1 MRDRSMNTRRRKFV
15 KKILYL
21 VTVALVAMLI
31 LVPMAGAQEQKE
43 QTMMVEQTT
52 MVEGD
57 LPKSGGL
64 PVRTILAPAAALLI
78 GGGIV
83 AYAVERR
90 R

>member
-1 MRDRSMNTRRRKFV
+1 MKRV
-15 KKILYL
+15 LYL
-21 VTVALVAMLI
+21 LTAALVAMMI

-52 MVEGD
+52 KVEGD

-64 PVRTILAPAAALLI
+64 PVGSILAPAAALLL

-83 AYAVERR
+83 AYAVARR

>member
-1 MRDRSMNTRRRKFV
+1 MT
-15 KKILYL
+15 
-21 VTVALVAMLI
+21 ALVAMLI
-31 LVPMAGAQEQKE
+31 LVPMAGAQEQK
-43 QTMMVEQTT
+43 QTK

-64 PVRTILAPAAALLI
+64 PVGTILAPAAALLL

-83 AYAVERR
+83 AYAVARR

>member
-1 MRDRSMNTRRRKFV
+1 MDIRRRTYV

-21 VTVALVAMLI
+21 VMTALVAMLI

-43 QTMMVEQTT
+43 QTMMVEQTK

-64 PVRTILAPAAALLI
+64 PVGTILAPAAALLL

-83 AYAVERR
+83 AYAVARR

>member
-1 MRDRSMNTRRRKFV
+1 MKRV
-15 KKILYL
+15 LYL
-21 VTVALVAMLI
+21 LTAALVAMMI

-52 MVEGD
+52 KVEGD
-57 LPKSGGL
+57 LPKSGCL
-64 PVRTILAPAAALLI
+64 PVGSILAPAAALLL

-83 AYAVERR
+83 AYAVARR

>member
-1 MRDRSMNTRRRKFV
+1 M
-15 KKILYL
+15 
-21 VTVALVAMLI
+21 
-31 LVPMAGAQEQKE
+31 AQELLERAGYSKRNGAWLMPDGKPF
-43 QTMMVEQTT
+43 TIRV

-64 PVRTILAPAAALLI
+64 PVGTILAPAAALLL

-83 AYAVERR
+83 AYAVARR

>member
-1 MRDRSMNTRRRKFV
+1 MKRV
-15 KKILYL
+15 LYL
-21 VTVALVAMLI
+21 LTAALVAMLI

-52 MVEGD
+52 KVEGD

-64 PVRTILAPAAALLI
+64 PVGTILAPAAALLL

-83 AYAVERR
+83 AYAVARR